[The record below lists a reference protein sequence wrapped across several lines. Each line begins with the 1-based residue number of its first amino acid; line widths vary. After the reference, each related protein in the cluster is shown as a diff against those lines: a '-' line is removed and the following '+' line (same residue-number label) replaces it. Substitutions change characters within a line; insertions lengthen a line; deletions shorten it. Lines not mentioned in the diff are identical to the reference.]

1 MNLAK
6 IFKKILFTEQPQ
18 IHFFIFFLLSIIA
31 TMVIIAAISF
41 KLIFLNNEWII
52 IEKEPDTN
60 M

>member
-1 MNLAK
+1 
-6 IFKKILFTEQPQ
+6 
-18 IHFFIFFLLSIIA
+18 
-31 TMVIIAAISF
+31 MVIIAAISF